1 MKQIKLVML
10 LITLAL
16 ITGCVTQPVR
26 NIYVIKAIPCDK
38 LKAITMSKK
47 DTEETKTQIDDY
59 NIAYDVICEGV
70 K

>member
-1 MKQIKLVML
+1 LVML

-16 ITGCVTQPVR
+16 MTSCVTQPVR

>member
-1 MKQIKLVML
+1 MKQIKLAML

-16 ITGCVTQPVR
+16 IPSCVTQPVR

-38 LKAITMSKK
+38 LKAITMSRK
-47 DTEETKTQIDDY
+47 DTEETKQQIDDF
-59 NIAYDVICEGV
+59 NIAYDAICEGV

>member
-1 MKQIKLVML
+1 
-10 LITLAL
+10 
-16 ITGCVTQPVR
+16 
-26 NIYVIKAIPCDK
+26 VIKAIPCDK

-59 NIAYDVICEGV
+59 NIAYDVICEGA